1 MPYVP
6 RLTSPST
13 SDLRWIQ
20 VQSGGYNQCIY
31 GSDGPPSV
39 LPNCTGYV
47 HGRWMEIGGIN
58 TDNSGLSFAD
68 AKDYYS
74 QSDSSLVRSNEPSLG
89 AVICYDS
96 ASASNPFGHVSIV
109 EEIID
114 IDTIRVSQSDYGIS
128 YFGTYVLHR
137 QYGWLSSP
145 FDTGLTFQGF
155 LKCPYV
161 VPEPTPKKGL
171 SLLKKWWLQNN
182 IRVIIKM

>member
-6 RLTSPST
+6 RLTAPSQ

-58 TDNSGLSFAD
+58 TDNSGLSFLNA
-68 AKDYYS
+68 AHYWGYS
-74 QSDSSLVRSNEPSLG
+74 DVSIVRSSQPSLG
-89 AVICYDS
+89 AVVCYES
-96 ASASNPFGHVSIV
+96 TNGFEPGHVSIV

-114 IDTIRVSQSDYGIS
+114 INTIRVSQSDYGIS
-128 YFGTYVLHR
+128 YFGTYVLYR